1 MPRTVEFPDK
11 ATARGA
17 LSGPRGVAANR
28 FFRDATGKS
37 TQFKVTDQED
47 GSFQFEFFSAAR
59 NPGYGKRYVQMVGAA
74 GEIISEYKETLG
86 PEGLIETKWV
96 HGGPTYEDDA

>member
-11 ATARGA
+11 SAARGA
-17 LSGPRGVAANR
+17 LPGPLGAAANR

-37 TQFKVTDQED
+37 AQFKVTDLED
-47 GSFQFEFFSAAR
+47 GRFRFEFFSAAR
-59 NPGYGKRYVQMVGAA
+59 NPGYGKRYVQVVGPT

-96 HGGPTYEDDA
+96 HGGPAYEDDA